1 MLEKFRAF
9 LREVKSETRRVVF
22 PSRKQTVQASIGV
35 MLFSAFVAFYLGLLD
50 FLFAR
55 LISKLLTF

>member
-1 MLEKFRAF
+1 MLERVRAF
-9 LREVKSETRRVVF
+9 LREVKSEIRRVVF

-35 MLFSAFVAFYLGLLD
+35 ILFSAFVAFYLGLLD

>member
-1 MLEKFRAF
+1 MLEKIRVF
-9 LREVKSETRRVVF
+9 LREAKSEIRRVVF

-35 MLFSAFVAFYLGLLD
+35 ILFSAFVALYFGVLD
-50 FLFAR
+50 FIFSR

>member
-1 MLEKFRAF
+1 MLEKIRTF
-9 LREVKSETRRVVF
+9 LREVKTETKRLVF
-22 PSRKQTVQASIGV
+22 PSRKQTIQASIGV
-35 MLFSAFVAFYLGLLD
+35 ILFSAFVAFYLGLLD

>member
-1 MLEKFRAF
+1 MLEKVRLF
-9 LREVKSETRRVVF
+9 LREVKSETKRVVF
-22 PSRKQTVQASIGV
+22 PSRKQTVQASLGV
-35 MLFSAFVAFYLGLLD
+35 ILFSAFVALYLGLLD